1 MGLSAG
7 IAGLPNVGKSTLF
20 NALCSGKAQVENYPF
35 TTIEPNTGIVAV
47 PDERLGRVTLL
58 SPTQKVVPAFLE
70 LVDIAGL
77 VKGASKG
84 EGLGN
89 QFLGHIKNVNAVV
102 HVVRCF
108 EDSNIVHVE
117 GAIDPV
123 RDAGLVET
131 ELMLADLGTVE
142 RGISRL
148 EKAAKSGNKEL
159 KEQLDVFQKAF
170 DSLGAGVPVRKMS
183 LGAEAS
189 AAIAEFNLLTAKPV
203 LYVANVDENSVLS
216 DNAAAAALR
225 KHAAANGADMVRIC
239 GKIEA
244 EIADLPEQ
252 ERPEF
257 LAGLGLE
264 KSGLA
269 VLAQAI
275 YRLLGLETFFTATP
289 KENRAWTIKKG
300 THASKAAGII
310 HSDFEKGF
318 IRAEVFTLEELEHY
332 KSEAAL
338 RATGKVRS
346 EGKDYIIKDGDIVF
360 FRFNV

>member
-1 MGLSAG
+1 
-7 IAGLPNVGKSTLF
+7 
-20 NALCSGKAQVENYPF
+20 
-35 TTIEPNTGIVAV
+35 
-47 PDERLGRVTLL
+47 
-58 SPTQKVVPAFLE
+58 VVPAFLE

-108 EDSNIVHVE
+108 EDGNIVHVE
-117 GAIDPV
+117 GSIDPV
-123 RDAGLVET
+123 RDAGLIET
-131 ELMLADLGTVE
+131 ELMLADLGNVE
-142 RGISRL
+142 RGIARV
-148 EKAAKSGNKEL
+148 EKAAKSGVKEL

-170 DSLGAGVPVRKMS
+170 DSLGAGVAVRKMS
-183 LGAEAS
+183 LDAEES
-189 AAIAEFNLLTAKPV
+189 AAIAELNLLTAKPV
-203 LYVANVDENSVLS
+203 LYVANVDEDAVLS

-225 KHAAANGADMVRIC
+225 SHASANGADMVRIC

-244 EIADLPEQ
+244 EIADLPEN

-264 KSGLA
+264 KSGLV

-300 THASKAAGII
+300 THALKAAGII

-318 IRAEVFTLEELEHY
+318 IRAEVFTLEELEHF
-332 KSEAAL
+332 KSEAAI
-338 RATGKVRS
+338 RAAGKVRS
-346 EGKDYIIKDGDIVF
+346 EGKDYVIKDGDIVF